1 MSTTNLNKNP
11 DIDKISKLLKDTLFI
26 LKKYKEEDKPL
37 KKRDEK
43 VNYIIQIIELMDKE
57 GGCWEKCCRY
67 HYKYY
72 EDELD
77 AKLSNFI
84 KNKDIIYKPEEFDA
98 LFLLFIRFLL
108 EAMMDWKEWD
118 DTTKR
123 HFEDLYGDSIVSQG
137 RDCEEIWKWFES
149 LSENDIAKEM
159 VNQFHFIKTELRWN
173 ILHYYSTQNI
183 TIFDDLK
190 RTKEEFKKEKE
201 EFKKENYD
209 LLDNISKLEKI
220 KQEVNQEFNYKA
232 QEVQRLETSLKTY
245 KEGFN
250 FVGLSSGFSN
260 LLSKKEKNNKI
271 SFTLLC
277 VIGGV
282 IIFLPLINIGIY
294 IFSDA
299 KFTDISWQQLLIGIG
314 LEFVLIYF
322 FRVILNQYRAV
333 ETQIMQLELRLSLCQ
348 FIQAYAEYAKEI
360 KANDKDALEKFEN
373 LIFSSILSNDNNI
386 PSTFD
391 GMEQVT
397 QLIKELKSK
406 P

>member
-1 MSTTNLNKNP
+1 MKKNLITA
-11 DIDKISKLLKDTLFI
+11 DFL
-26 LKKYKEEDKPL
+26 
-37 KKRDEK
+37 EK
-43 VNYIIQIIELMDKE
+43 VLIVLEKEVQTNIQLKEKIVYVTRILTLMKQDNDCWFTLCPFNYGYIGKNFYEWLNRINNGDKE
-57 GGCWEKCCRY
+57 AFNDYFDIIFVLSIRFFREAMIGLER
-67 HYKYY
+67 KYLFTY
-72 EDELD
+72 ENMYNHLEITQLWKAFRDLPINYVTSTEAQNQL
-77 AKLSNFI
+77 FYI
-84 KNKDIIYKPEEFDA
+84 KNELNFDILNHYLGGKDFQAMANFD
-98 LFLLFIRFLL
+98 
-108 EAMMDWKEWD
+108 
-118 DTTKR
+118 
-123 HFEDLYGDSIVSQG
+123 
-137 RDCEEIWKWFES
+137 
-149 LSENDIAKEM
+149 ENVQQAEKQ
-159 VNQFHFIKTELRWN
+159 VNE
-173 ILHYYSTQNI
+173 
-183 TIFDDLK
+183 
-190 RTKEEFKKEKE
+190 
-201 EFKKENYD
+201 
-209 LLDNISKLEKI
+209 LEKLVQTSRQELEYFIQETNDKADTKI
-220 KQEVNQEFNYKA
+220 K
-232 QEVQRLETSLKTY
+232 EVQRLETSLKTY

-271 SFTLLC
+271 SFILLC
-277 VIGGV
+277 IIG
-282 IIFLPLINIGIY
+282 IIIILLPLINIGIY
-294 IFSDA
+294 ICTNAEF
-299 KFTDISWQQLLIGIG
+299 KDISWQQLLIGIG